1 MMLAPTGLFVT
12 TFVFLYLLLCPDSEG
27 ASVAA
32 GAVDSVRKRLEKNLI
47 TPDRAVR
54 LEAAGRTVQEL
65 MRSGAL
71 IGAGL
76 ALLGFLLG
84 VKFLGVFALVLAAV
98 LFLLGMFLAANA
110 VDTEFRRWQAKV
122 LAGVPNLFNF
132 VPVFLETG
140 AVTPREALFLSLPF
154 IPEPLRGL
162 LENALS
168 RIARK
173 AEVRTAMDE
182 LAWKVKHPLVD
193 AIAFRLSSA
202 WDVRV
207 DATIFDDLAGQL
219 AMLREEAAGRA
230 TAARASFF
238 ALVAVLGLLG
248 AVLVFGYPAMK
259 FMAQK
264 IAGGF
269 GI

>member
-1 MMLAPTGLFVT
+1 MLAPAGLFVT
-12 TFVFLYLLLCPDSEG
+12 TFIFLYLIFCPDREG
-27 ASVAA
+27 VSFAASAT
-32 GAVDSVRKRLEKNLI
+32 DTVRRRLEGSLL
-47 TPDRAVR
+47 TQERRMR
-54 LEAAGRTVQEL
+54 LETAGRTVREL
-65 MRSGAL
+65 IQSGAL

-76 ALLGFLLG
+76 ALLGFLIG
-84 VKFLGVFALVLAAV
+84 VKFLGVFALVPAAA
-98 LFLLGMFLAANA
+98 LFLLGIFLAASA

-173 AEVRTAMDE
+173 AEVRAAMDE
-182 LAWKVKHPLVD
+182 LAGKVKHPLVD
-193 AIAFRLSSA
+193 AVAFRLSSA

-207 DATIFDDLAGQL
+207 DAAIFDDLAGQL
-219 AMLREEAAGRA
+219 ALLREEAAGRA

-248 AVLVFGYPAMK
+248 AVLIFGYPALK

-269 GI
+269 GM

>member
-1 MMLAPTGLFVT
+1 MLAAAGLFVT
-12 TFVFLYLLLCPDSEG
+12 SFLFLYLIFCPDREG
-27 ASVAA
+27 VSLAASVA
-32 GAVDSVRKRLEKNLI
+32 DTVRRRLEESLI
-47 TPDRAVR
+47 NPERAVR
-54 LEAAGRTVQEL
+54 LEAAGRTVHEL
-65 MRSGAL
+65 VRSGAL

-84 VKFLGVFALVLAAV
+84 VKFLGVFALVPAAV

-122 LAGVPNLFNF
+122 LAGVPNIFNF

-154 IPEPLRGL
+154 IPEPLWGL

-182 LAWKVKHPLVD
+182 LAARVKHPLVD
-193 AIAFRLSSA
+193 AVAFRLSSA

-207 DATIFDDLAGQL
+207 DAAIFDDLAGQL

-248 AVLVFGYPAMK
+248 AVLIFGFPAVK

-264 IAGGF
+264 ITGGF
-269 GI
+269 GM

>member
-1 MMLAPTGLFVT
+1 MFASLWLFVAA
-12 TFVFLYLLLCPDSEG
+12 FVFFYLLVCPDREG
-27 ASVAA
+27 VSVAA
-32 GAVDSVRKRLEKNLI
+32 GAVYSVRKRLEESLI
-47 TPDRAVR
+47 TPERAAR
-54 LEAAGRTVQEL
+54 METAGRTVQEL
-65 MRSGAL
+65 MRSGAF
-71 IGAGL
+71 IGSGL
-76 ALLGFLLG
+76 AFLGFLIG
-84 VKFLGVFALVLAAV
+84 VKFLGVFALIPAAV
-98 LFLLGMFLAANA
+98 LFLVGMALVVLA

-140 AVTPREALFLSLPF
+140 VVTPREALFLSLPF

-162 LENALS
+162 LEKALS

-173 AEVRTAMDE
+173 AEAQKAMDE
-182 LAWKVKHPLVD
+182 LAGKVKHPLMD

-207 DATIFDDLAGQL
+207 DATIFDDLSGQL
-219 AMLREEAAGRA
+219 VMLREEAAGRA

-248 AVLVFGYPAMK
+248 AILLFGYPAMK
-259 FMAQK
+259 FIAQK

-269 GI
+269 GM

>member
-1 MMLAPTGLFVT
+1 MLASLGLFAAV
-12 TFVFLYLLLCPDSEG
+12 FVFLCLLICPDREG
-27 ASVAA
+27 VSVAA
-32 GAVDSVRKRLEKNLI
+32 GAVDSVRKRLEKSLV
-47 TPDRAVR
+47 TPDRAAR
-54 LEAAGRTVQEL
+54 MEAAGRTMNEL
-65 MRSGAL
+65 VRSGAL

-76 ALLGFLLG
+76 ALLGFLIG
-84 VKFLGVFALVLAAV
+84 VKFLGVFTLVPAAV
-98 LFLLGMFLAANA
+98 LFLVGMFLVVSA
-110 VDTEFRRWQAKV
+110 VDTEFRRWQARV

-173 AEVRTAMDE
+173 AEVRAAMDE
-182 LAWKVKHPLVD
+182 LAGKVKHPLVD
-193 AIAFRLSSA
+193 AVAFRLSSA

-207 DATIFDDLAGQL
+207 DAAIFDDLAGQL
-219 AMLREEAAGRA
+219 ASLREEAAGRA

-238 ALVAVLGLLG
+238 ALVAVMGLLG
-248 AVLVFGYPAMK
+248 AVLLFGYPAMK

-269 GI
+269 GM